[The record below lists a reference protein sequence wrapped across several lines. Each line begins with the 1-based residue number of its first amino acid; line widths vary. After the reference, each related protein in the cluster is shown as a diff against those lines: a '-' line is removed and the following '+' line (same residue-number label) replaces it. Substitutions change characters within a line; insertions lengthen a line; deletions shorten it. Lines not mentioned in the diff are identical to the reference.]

1 LDYNFR
7 SIIII
12 VKLLIYKHLSI
23 SVTFCPNLFD
33 FKKAFHFI
41 SAPTRINS
49 RKKSQFELNCFFENA
64 IRVEYELI
72 QIAKNSIRIHSNG
85 IRIDSN
91 EITKNSKNSFFK
103 LNKKYYT
110 KTSIILTVLINCS
123 RISLKSTGFS
133 DNSIIIEYLSIWKN
147 PNNTHSLR

>member
-1 LDYNFR
+1 MY
-7 SIIII
+7 S
-12 VKLLIYKHLSI
+12 
-23 SVTFCPNLFD
+23 
-33 FKKAFHFI
+33 

-49 RKKSQFELNCFFENA
+49 RQKFQFELNCFFENA

-91 EITKNSKNSFFK
+91 EIAKNSKNSFFQ
-103 LNKKYYT
+103 LGNQYYT
-110 KTSIILTVLINCS
+110 KTSIILTVLIICS

-133 DNSIIIEYLSIWKN
+133 DYSIIMEYLFV
-147 PNNTHSLR
+147 